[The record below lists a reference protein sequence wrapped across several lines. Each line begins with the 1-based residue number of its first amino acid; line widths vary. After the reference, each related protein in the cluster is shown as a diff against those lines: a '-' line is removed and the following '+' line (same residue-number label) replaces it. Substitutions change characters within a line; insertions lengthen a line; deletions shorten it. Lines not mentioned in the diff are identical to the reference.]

1 MFTKIDKR
9 SRAEA
14 FRHRLVKALS
24 ESGLSQSE
32 LARRIRVDR
41 STVSQLLTGTGARL
55 PNAQVIAECASALA
69 VSSDWLLSL
78 SDRAETASDLLANAM
93 TLTKA
98 SRTAEDEQIFKW
110 HKEAAG
116 YKIRHVPATLP
127 DMLKC
132 KEMLEWEYGTHS
144 NRSAQQAIG
153 ATKDQ
158 LTWLYDTPSDY
169 EIALPEHELTNFLHQ
184 QGYYADMPKGVKD
197 RQVAHL
203 LGLCDA
209 LYPRLRVYLFDARQF
224 YASPV
229 TIFGPL
235 LAALYIGQSFLVFRD
250 SDRIRTFTQHFDQ
263 IIKVASINTRALS
276 GFNDEAREL
285 K

>member
-32 LARRIRVDR
+32 LARRIGVDR

-110 HKEAAG
+110 HKKNSRIQNSPRASNFAR
-116 YKIRHVPATLP
+116 YA
-127 DMLKC
+127 
-132 KEMLEWEYGTHS
+132 EM
-144 NRSAQQAIG
+144 Q
-153 ATKDQ
+153 K
-158 LTWLYDTPSDY
+158 
-169 EIALPEHELTNFLHQ
+169 
-184 QGYYADMPKGVKD
+184 
-197 RQVAHL
+197 
-203 LGLCDA
+203 
-209 LYPRLRVYLFDARQF
+209 DARMGIWDAF
-224 YASPV
+224 
-229 TIFGPL
+229 
-235 LAALYIGQSFLVFRD
+235 
-250 SDRIRTFTQHFDQ
+250 
-263 IIKVASINTRALS
+263 
-276 GFNDEAREL
+276 
-285 K
+285 